1 MSLTNKFAHFVSALQ
16 NGSPLEATCH
26 EVEGP
31 STKGKWPSQK
41 NGSRE
46 RAIVVRE
53 EREGLLAAVGDSGH
67 GFKFAPVLGEIIADA
82 VEKKPNPILQKFRWR
97 PEVRAGSGTDV
108 ARSNRK
114 PSSG

>member
-46 RAIVVRE
+46 LAVVVRE
-53 EREGLLAAVGDSGH
+53 EREGLLAVVVIAGTDLSLR
-67 GFKFAPVLGEIIADA
+67 PVLGEIIADA